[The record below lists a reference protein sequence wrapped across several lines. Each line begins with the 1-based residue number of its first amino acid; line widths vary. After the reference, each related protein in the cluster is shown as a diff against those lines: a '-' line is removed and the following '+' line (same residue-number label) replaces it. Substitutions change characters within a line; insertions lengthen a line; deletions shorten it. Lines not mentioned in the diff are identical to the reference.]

1 MVCKIDYCKHSFFTA
16 HMIRASMNSIM
27 KIDLTGTIQFGSL
40 PVEELTEHFKDGR
53 WASTLLER
61 YIPVWYPELTWVPG
75 NKDHDHIDSQGNLY
89 DLKCFTK
96 GGLKFMPSNQIGA
109 KRCFDKDVAH
119 EKANKLTYI
128 CCDITQFPI
137 VTIKFAKGCDLI
149 AKYPQC
155 SIPFKDRSN
164 LFTDDL
170 SSNT

>member
-1 MVCKIDYCKHSFFTA
+1 MIIVNILFFTA

-40 PVEELTEHFKDGR
+40 PVEILTDHFKDGR

-61 YIPVWYPELTWVPG
+61 YIPMVYPELTWVPG

-109 KRCFDKDVAH
+109 KRCFDKDV
-119 EKANKLTYI
+119 
-128 CCDITQFPI
+128 D
-137 VTIKFAKGCDLI
+137 FAMGQVFDGDSFDEIWRGRAYMDFRQQILKDHNAVDMCRN
-149 AKYPQC
+149 C
-155 SIPFKDRSN
+155 SEGYRGMFSLVKEIRG
-164 LFTDDL
+164 
-170 SSNT
+170 

>member
-1 MVCKIDYCKHSFFTA
+1 
-16 HMIRASMNSIM
+16 MIRTTMNNIM
-27 KIDLTGTIQFGSL
+27 KIDLTGTLQFGAL
-40 PVEELTEHFKDGR
+40 PVETLIEHFKDGR

-61 YIPVWYPELTWVPG
+61 YIPILYPELTWVSG

-109 KRCFDKDVAH
+109 KRCFDKDIAH

-149 AKYPQC
+149 TKYPQC
-155 SIPFKDRSN
+155 SIPFKDRVGFFVEDTSIETN
-164 LFTDDL
+164 TDI
-170 SSNT
+170 TTI